1 MSSSATYEVYMIKN
15 SDIIV
20 VGLQPWDIAIGSN
33 CRNIALELSKNN
45 RVLYVNPPLDRST
58 FLKNKQL
65 PAVQKRVDVIKGK
78 DSGLQKMNNNL
89 HVFYPSILAESIN
102 WISWKPAF
110 NMMNRWN
117 NRKLAD
123 CILSAV
129 DTLGFNNY
137 ILFNDQSMIRCYYL
151 KEFLQPSGFIYYIR
165 DNLTTIPYFQKHGVS
180 LEKDLIAQADA
191 VATNSGYLA
200 DYARKYNSNSEM
212 VGQGCDFS
220 LYEQQEE
227 LPVAEEINSIKKL
240 GPVAGYVGYLT
251 SLRLDI
257 KLVEQV
263 ALKMKRWQFVLVGPE
278 DDAFKCS
285 SLHHLPNV
293 YFLGNKSPEALPQY
307 IKGFDVAINPQL
319 VNEITMGN
327 YPRKIDE
334 YLVMG
339 KPVVATSTPFMSY
352 FKDHTY
358 LGSTADE
365 YITLI
370 EKSYRENSKE
380 KEHSRRNFAL
390 QHTWE
395 SNVNAIGELLNKSK
409 KHNHN

>member
-1 MSSSATYEVYMIKN
+1 MIKHA
-15 SDIIV
+15 DIIV
-20 VGLQPWDIAIGSN
+20 VGLQAWDITIGSN
-33 CRNIALELSKNN
+33 SRNIALELSKNN

-58 FLKNKQL
+58 LLKNKEL
-65 PAVQKRVDVIKGK
+65 PAVKKRIAVIKGK
-78 DSGLQKMNNNL
+78 ESGLQKVNNNL
-89 HVFYPSILAESIN
+89 YVFYPSVLAESIN

-110 NMMNRWN
+110 NLMNRWN
-117 NRKLAD
+117 NKKLAD
-123 CILSAV
+123 SILSVIDA
-129 DTLGFNNY
+129 LGFKNY

-151 KEFLQPSGFIYYIR
+151 KEYLKPAGFIYYIR
-165 DNLTTIPYFQKHGVS
+165 DNLTTTPYFQKHGVN
-180 LEKDLIAQADA
+180 LEKELIAQADA

-200 DYARKYNSNSEM
+200 DYAKKYNPNSEM

-220 LYEQQEE
+220 LYELQEE
-227 LPVAEEINSIKKL
+227 FPVAEAIINIKKL
-240 GPVAGYVGYLT
+240 GPVAGYVGFLT

-257 KLVEQV
+257 KLLEEV
-263 ALKMKRWQFVLVGPE
+263 AVKMKHWQFVLVGPE
-278 DDAFKCS
+278 DDAFKNS

-293 YFLGNKSPEALPQY
+293 YFLGNKNPESLPQY

-319 VNEITMGN
+319 INEITVGN

-352 FKDHTY
+352 FKEHTY
-358 LGSTADE
+358 LGSTPDE

-370 EKSYRENSKE
+370 EQAYTENNTAKE
-380 KEHSRRNFAL
+380 QSRRKFAL

-395 SNVNAIGELLNKSK
+395 SNVNAIAELLTKSK
-409 KHNHN
+409 KYNNN